1 MAKCCHLT
9 VAVDSGENI
18 LPLQRAAGL
27 EDYVI
32 HCLVE
37 YEIGMKRCGVA
48 TPEEFYA
55 LADQIDRCN
64 HLVFEGV
71 QAYAGH
77 LVVPVNN
84 K

>member
-18 LPLQRAAGL
+18 LQPQRAAEL

-55 LADQIDRCN
+55 LEDQIDRCN